1 MNVAVKR
8 SSFFCKYIKEK
19 NGYSHVD
26 NRFYFLVKQLM
37 ISIVDKFIFAHFY
50 GNLFT

>member
-8 SSFFCKYIKEK
+8 SSFFCKYIKGK
-19 NGYSHVD
+19 TVIHMWITV
-26 NRFYFLVKQLM
+26 FIFLVKQLM